1 MKIAISTAPQATIFP
16 DGHFE
21 LLPHH
26 VWLWTDAV
34 LGVQEHGALPSV
46 ACLIA
51 LNGAGISIQ
60 GLMDH
65 LETPPQ
71 DVLFGEIA
79 IDLDRPLATNIT
91 YRITTRI
98 TAVERKQGRRIP
110 AFDRVTIVQELMDIT
125 TDARIAAV
133 KQIWIVSRR
142 GPAQ

>member
-1 MKIAISTAPQATIFP
+1 
-16 DGHFE
+16 
-21 LLPHH
+21 
-26 VWLWTDAV
+26 
-34 LGVQEHGALPSV
+34 V

-91 YRITTRI
+91 YRVTTRI
-98 TAVERKQGRRIP
+98 TEVERKQGRRIP
-110 AFDRVTIVQELMDIT
+110 AFDRVTIIQELIDIT

-133 KQIWIVSRR
+133 NQIWIVSRR
-142 GPAQ
+142 GPSQ